1 MEKIM
6 KQIRFIVEKTGT
18 GYAAYAKDFDNI
30 PVGTTGQ
37 TMTELK
43 GNILSAMNLLRS
55 HIGSNPVTMEEIS
68 IKLDLQQ
75 FFEYYKVI
83 NARALSERL
92 GMNPTLLSQYAGG
105 KKKPSGK
112 QVTRILQGVR
122 ELGRELNELEL
133 V

>member
-1 MEKIM
+1 M
-6 KQIRFIVEKTGT
+6 KQIRFVVEKTAT
-18 GYAAYAKDFDNI
+18 GYAAYAEDFDNI
-30 PVGTTGQ
+30 PVGTTGK

-43 GNILSAMNLLRS
+43 ENIVAAMNLLRS
-55 HIGSNPVTMEEIS
+55 HIGSKQVTMADIS

-105 KKKPSGK
+105 KKSPSEK
-112 QVTRILQGVR
+112 QVARIVQGVR
-122 ELGRELNELEL
+122 ELGRELTELEL
-133 V
+133 A